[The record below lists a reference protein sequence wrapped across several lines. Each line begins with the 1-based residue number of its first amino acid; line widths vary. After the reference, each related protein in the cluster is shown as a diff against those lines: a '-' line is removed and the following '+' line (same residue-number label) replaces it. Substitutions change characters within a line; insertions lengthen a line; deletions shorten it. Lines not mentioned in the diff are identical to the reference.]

1 MPQSIISICNLA
13 LVEVPSKSIASL
25 DEQSLAAA
33 KCREHYPAARDE
45 LMELH
50 DWEFLARRV
59 ALAAVPNDRPTEWAQ
74 AYAVPNDMLYPRR
87 VLPPQD
93 PALAVGAFATV
104 GQRPASCWPHAGGGE
119 ATRIP
124 YVIEAGT
131 LYTDQPNAVLAYSR
145 AGVTED
151 RFPQSFVRAL
161 SLDLATRIVMP
172 LIKNRARQ
180 GDLIKAGETAKQR
193 AMAQDLNRS
202 PHDRTGYVSDA
213 ARARGSW

>member
-1 MPQSIISICNLA
+1 MATSIISICNLA

-25 DEQSLAAA
+25 DEQSLPAA

-50 DWEFLARRV
+50 DWEFLAKRV
-59 ALAAVPNDRPTEWAQ
+59 ALAAVPNDRPTEWAC

-87 VLPPQD
+87 ILPPQD
-93 PALAVGAFATV
+93 PALAVGAFATA
-104 GQRPASCWPHAGGGE
+104 GQRAAPCWHHGGGE
-119 ATRIP
+119 ALRIP
-124 YVIEAGT
+124 YLIEAGI
-131 LYTDQPNAVLAYSR
+131 LYSDQPNAVLAYSR
-145 AGVTED
+145 SGVTED

-180 GDLIKAGETAKQR
+180 GDLIKASENAKQR

-202 PHDRTGYVSDA
+202 PHDRTGYVSEA
-213 ARARGSW
+213 ARARRV